1 MLEDFQTDFPFAI
14 PLVFLEKGP
23 FCSATR
29 TAQKKWGTW
38 LGTRGSEV
46 QILSPRPLASESL
59 VFAPP
64 RLGFGNIRLSPDFPR
79 FPIRVPADKMT
90 IGLGARYG
98 KNR

>member
-1 MLEDFQTDFPFAI
+1 
-14 PLVFLEKGP
+14 
-23 FCSATR
+23 
-29 TAQKKWGTW
+29 
-38 LGTRGSEV
+38 
-46 QILSPRPLASESL
+46 LASESL